1 MTQIVLILLLVL
13 LIIIAL
19 NYKKIK
25 YNKTYKKCLSKIR
38 DFIDNQTKS
47 KSKSKTK
54 SKTKS
59 KSKSMSKSMSKS
71 KHNKKQKEI
80 YLDNMTNDDNIT
92 ISDVLDES
100 NIPNNNDNISLLSDI
115 STIDVNSLDSKD
127 INKDGESVLSFD

>member
-25 YNKTYKKCLSKIR
+25 YNKTYKKYLSKIR

-47 KSKSKTK
+47 KKKSKNK
-54 SKTKS
+54 SKN
-59 KSKSMSKSMSKS
+59 KS
-71 KHNKKQKEI
+71 KHDKKQNI
-80 YLDNMTNDDNIT
+80 NYDNIT

-115 STIDVNSLDSKD
+115 STIDMNSLDSKKD
-127 INKDGESVLSFD
+127 NDGESVLSFD